1 MNTVDAFPDI
11 VSLLC
16 GVEKT
21 SPGIYA
27 LEEGKARERQIAWV
41 FITKTLLEIDNSHTD
56 LILVTAFCGCKP
68 SQAPS
73 LPFAFI
79 LLCFSLGTI
88 LSPPLPL
95 SSLLFQLQ
103 AYLEHVCFH
112 AFSFHSQSLPP
123 SHFLLPFPSSL
134 TLVCVFCTS
143 IDGCEARITSGKLNE
158 AA

>member
-1 MNTVDAFPDI
+1 MDAFPDI
-11 VSLLC
+11 VYVLC

-27 LEEGKARERQIAWV
+27 LEEGKTSERQIAWV
-41 FITKTLLEIDNSHTD
+41 FITKALLEIDNGHTD

-73 LPFAFI
+73 LPSAFI
-79 LLCFSLGTI
+79 LLRFSLGTVI
-88 LSPPLPL
+88 SPPLPL

-123 SHFLLPFPSSL
+123 SHFVLPFPSSIHL
-134 TLVCVFCTS
+134 CVCVFVCVLY
-143 IDGCEARITSGKLNE
+143 IHRWM
-158 AA
+158 